1 MSGVIREDG
10 DRRERQ
16 WRILARLG
24 HVDETSTSDETF
36 STQKLP
42 TPRLLRGRSRGNPRQ
57 MRRAWESRADADLR
71 TFSLKCA
78 THCLVFIRRSCRCT
92 CTTCR
97 LEYYTLHHG
106 NPLTPSLFLPLS
118 HTRVFLF
125 RPCLRPTNESIYP
138 RARRTP
144 SLQRCSRQ
152 RAVALVDRNL
162 GVCTE
167 RGRNVAL
174 FSTLAFL
181 PLPPVA
187 RSR

>member
-1 MSGVIREDG
+1 MSGVIREDRDG
-10 DRRERQ
+10 RERQ

-42 TPRLLRGRSRGNPRQ
+42 TPRLLQGRSRGNPRQ

-97 LEYYTLHHG
+97 LEYYTLHG
-106 NPLTPSLFLPLS
+106 NPLTPSLSLS
-118 HTRVFLF
+118 FAHTLSSNLF
-125 RPCLRPTNESIYP
+125 RLSVSVQPTNLSIP
-138 RARRTP
+138 RARVP
-144 SLQRCSRQ
+144 SLPPSLRCSRLLI
-152 RAVALVDRNL
+152 VI
-162 GVCTE
+162 
-167 RGRNVAL
+167 
-174 FSTLAFL
+174 
-181 PLPPVA
+181 
-187 RSR
+187 